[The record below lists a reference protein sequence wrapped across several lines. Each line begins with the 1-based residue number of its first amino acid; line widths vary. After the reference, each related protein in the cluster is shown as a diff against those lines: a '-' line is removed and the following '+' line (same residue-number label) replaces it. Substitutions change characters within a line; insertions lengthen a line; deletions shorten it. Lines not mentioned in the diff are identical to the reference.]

1 MCIKLCSFQIAF
13 AITIIPEKAWKV
25 GQTYREFGSLK
36 ELAQRCRARWCRKR
50 VKLKY
55 TYWKEHSD
63 GQTEFWRY
71 TSDSLSFPFL
81 HKGSSLLKQLQGPPQ
96 TALPHAMW
104 EGYEGEGSPGGR
116 NLTLSLHLE
125 TANTAKGGPSHPG
138 TQPEVAEGRRR
149 KCGQVG
155 VFIPNCKATINW
167 SKDELLFKSQS
178 VNN

>member
-36 ELAQRCRARWCRKR
+36 KLAQRCRARWCRKR

-71 TSDSLSFPFL
+71 TSDSLPFPFL

-116 NLTLSLHLE
+116 NPTLSLHLE
-125 TANTAKGGPSHPG
+125 TAVMIEQKEGQAIQGPNQRWLRGKGGSVDKLVSSSLIAR
-138 TQPEVAEGRRR
+138 QP
-149 KCGQVG
+149 
-155 VFIPNCKATINW
+155 
-167 SKDELLFKSQS
+167 
-178 VNN
+178 